1 MQPGVHLELESIQG
15 KIREEFKFFKTL
27 SNEETEK
34 FLNYCDFRTGIKGE
48 NLWEE
53 GDTDNYAVF
62 IMSGKLGIKKKT
74 EFDKYMIVGTFAKG
88 TVAGELCL
96 LTDRNR
102 SVTAVILEDIEL
114 LRLKSEDFEKLIS
127 EYPMLGLKLLR
138 HVFLV
143 ISNRLNRSTSRIASI
158 F

>member
-1 MQPGVHLELESIQG
+1 MQPDVRFEIESIQG
-15 KIREEFKFFKTL
+15 KVKEEFRFFKSLT
-27 SNEETEK
+27 NDEIEK
-34 FLNYCDFRTGIKGE
+34 FLNFCEFKTGLKGE
-48 NLWEE
+48 HLWEE

-62 IMSGKLGIKKKT
+62 ILSGKLGIKKKT

-102 SVTAVILEDIEL
+102 SVTAVILEDVEI
-114 LRLKSEDFEKLIS
+114 LRLMSEDFERLIS

-138 HVFLV
+138 HIFLV
-143 ISNRLNRSTSRIASI
+143 ISNRLNRSTARIASI

>member
-1 MQPGVHLELESIQG
+1 MQPDLRLEIESIQG
-15 KIREEFKFFKTL
+15 KIREEFRFFKTL
-27 SNEETEK
+27 TNEEIEQ
-34 FLNYCDFRTGIKGE
+34 FLNFCEFRAGLKGE
-48 NLWEE
+48 HLWEE

-62 IMSGKLGIKKKT
+62 ILSGKLGIKKKT

-102 SVTAVILEDIEL
+102 SVTAVILEDIEI
-114 LRLKSEDFEKLIS
+114 LRLMSEDFEKLIS

-138 HVFLV
+138 HIFLV

>member
-1 MQPGVHLELESIQG
+1 MQPVVRSEIESIQG
-15 KIREEFKFFKTL
+15 RIRKEFRFFNTL
-27 SNEETEK
+27 TNEEIEQ
-34 FLNYCDFRTGIKGE
+34 FLNFCAFRTGIKGE
-48 NLWEE
+48 HLWEE

-62 IMSGKLGIKKKT
+62 IVSGKLGIKKKT

-114 LRLKSEDFEKLIS
+114 LRLKSEDFEALIS